1 MGKELKYKLIEEETL
16 RDLLKTQYQ
25 QSYAIIL
32 LSYIC
37 SREKLDASLT
47 VTEAGGVLKLSPR
60 QINDA
65 RARCQIRAVNCGK
78 FKLYSIYDLAMLAAN
93 LHRRNPMS
101 NLKRIPSVVLPEEQ
115 DT

>member
-1 MGKELKYKLIEEETL
+1 MAIGSKYKLIEEETL
-16 RDLLKTQYQ
+16 RDLLRTQYQ

-37 SREKLDASLT
+37 RRENLDASLT
-47 VTEAGGVLKLSPR
+47 ISEASGVLKLSPR
-60 QINDA
+60 QVNEA
-65 RARCQIRAVNCGK
+65 RIRCQIRAVNCGK

-93 LHRRNPMS
+93 LHRRRPMS
-101 NLKRIPSVVLPEEQ
+101 NLKKIPSLILPEEQ